1 MRRKEKMES
10 NKAEIMEK
18 FAKYIRAKKIGIKN
32 VAAMTKLSRNRVR
45 QLMHGATDISSNEL
59 GKFQTL
65 FGMDMLVYNAS
76 HEKDRLRDENTEP
89 FRFPNID
96 EKDINHP
103 ERYGGDTEYECI
115 KVLKAW
121 LSKDEYRGFLKGNAI
136 KYLCRLG
143 KKDEA
148 VKEIQ
153 KAEWYLRELEKS
165 YGGEE

>member
-1 MRRKEKMES
+1 
-10 NKAEIMEK
+10 MEK

-45 QLMHGATDISSNEL
+45 QLMHGVADISNDEL
-59 GKFQTL
+59 GKFQSL
-65 FGMDMLVYNAS
+65 FGMDMLSYNAS
-76 HEKDRLRDENTEP
+76 HKNERQRNEITKP
-89 FRFPNID
+89 SSFPDID
-96 EKDINHP
+96 EQDINHP

-121 LSKDEYRGFLKGNAI
+121 LNKDEYRGFLKGNAI

-148 VKEIQ
+148 VKEIE
-153 KAEWYLRELEKS
+153 KAKWYLDKLEESCK
-165 YGGEE
+165 